1 MDHMRGDRETR
12 MRSIDETHLD
22 VLLVPDRD
30 DMERDVNVPSYYV
43 GTREDRELL
52 RRQSLAL
59 RTLREKLV
67 DGLRRVWYGPDP
79 GPLTD
84 EEMRMI
90 MRPREDED
98 DLPERVP
105 PDDPGRLAWEAEL
118 RAMGV
123 RPAKKWNFPRRAP
136 IKRPSVWEKIKYR
149 ISLGW

>member
-1 MDHMRGDRETR
+1 
-12 MRSIDETHLD
+12 MRSIDETHPA

-30 DMERDVNVPSYYV
+30 EMEPDVNVPSYDV
-43 GTREDRELL
+43 GTPEDRELF
-52 RRQSLAL
+52 RRQFLAR

-67 DGLRRVWYGPDP
+67 DGVRRVWYGPDP

-84 EEMRMI
+84 EEMRTI
-90 MRPREDED
+90 MRPLEDAD

-123 RPAKKWNFPRRAP
+123 TPAKKWSFPDREPVRR
-136 IKRPSVWEKIKYR
+136 SGVWTRIKYR